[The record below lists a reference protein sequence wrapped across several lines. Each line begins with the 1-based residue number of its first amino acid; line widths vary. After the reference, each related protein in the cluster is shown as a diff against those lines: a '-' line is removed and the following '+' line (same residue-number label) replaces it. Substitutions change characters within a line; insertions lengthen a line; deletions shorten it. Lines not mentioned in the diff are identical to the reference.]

1 MKSRKVR
8 FGCDG
13 RDVVFTI
20 DVVVSDLP
28 GGGDA
33 PRLSREQHARYRE
46 LESCHAGAV
55 PLTPEE
61 FDALQA
67 GDPGRV
73 ATLASEPG
81 SNLHPLLCWAQGE
94 GTKGRA
100 AEFG

>member
-1 MKSRKVR
+1 MKSRNLR

-13 RDVVFTI
+13 RDAVFAI

-28 GGGDA
+28 SGDA
-33 PRLSREQHARYRE
+33 PRLSRGQYARYLE
-46 LESCHAGAV
+46 LESRHDGAV

-73 ATLASEPG
+73 AALASEPG
-81 SNLHPLLCWAQGE
+81 SNLFPLLCGAQAGAE
-94 GTKGRA
+94 PDRA
-100 AEFG
+100 AD